1 MRMSRELDAFFR
13 IGEQVELGSHRF
25 TADEIKEFAAE
36 FDPQVFHTDED
47 AAKDTLFGGLCASG
61 WHSTAMWMRYNYAE
75 LQSVIETL
83 WQGDGP
89 RPQFGPSPGFKNLR
103 WVKPVYAGDT
113 VRFTRTAMS
122 YRALA
127 SRPGWLMLEIKGEAF
142 VAAELVM
149 AFDNAVLV
157 QHAG

>member
-1 MRMSRELDAFFR
+1 R

-25 TADEIKEFAAE
+25 TAEEIKEFAAE

-61 WHSTAMWMRYNYAE
+61 WHSTAMWMRLNYAE
-75 LQSVIETL
+75 LQGVIETL

-89 RPQFGPSPGFKNLR
+89 SPQFGPSSGFKNLR
-103 WVKPVYAGDT
+103 WVLPVYAGDT
-113 VRFTRTAMS
+113 VRLTRAAMS
-122 YRALA
+122 FGAPA
-127 SRPGWLMLEIKGEAF
+127 SRPGSPMVEIKAEAF
-142 VAAELVM
+142 VPAVAVM

-157 QHAG
+157 HHAG